1 MVPLD
6 TPTRDEAVYHWA
18 CIHET
23 LRVSPAIALGLTNHV
38 WSVAELIEA
47 AQASP
52 EPDPLPAVAWRPH
65 RLRVIQVKKGRNCLI
80 RTVPRVAYQA
90 GNRHYSI
97 IRLPFF
103 PKDPKAVRMLDSIQ
117 FQNFKVLRNA
127 TLPLAPF
134 TLTVGP
140 NGSGKSTALQA
151 LQSLQR
157 PDSQEFERIVTASLE
172 VKDNTT
178 VEIIL
183 QWNGSYD
190 KVVTT
195 ESWIRGDSSPLRHQV
210 NIQQG
215 IRRGVTRQAGRKL
228 NSLLNRIRVYSL
240 DAPAIIQSTQLKPN
254 AELSPNGGDLVG
266 VMDSLRDKEPER
278 FEALNKELGRWLPEF
293 DRILFETPKTGHRAF
308 LLRTRR
314 GHHALPARDL
324 SQGTVLALAI
334 LTLAYLPDPPPLIG
348 IEEPERGVHP
358 RLLRNIQTALYRLSY
373 PKQFGEDRQ
382 PVQVIATTHSPYFL
396 DLYKDHPEE
405 IVIAQKTADGAEFKR
420 LSDQPHIMEVLDDA
434 PLGEVWYSGILG
446 GVPAEQ

>member
-1 MVPLD
+1 
-6 TPTRDEAVYHWA
+6 
-18 CIHET
+18 
-23 LRVSPAIALGLTNHV
+23 
-38 WSVAELIEA
+38 
-47 AQASP
+47 
-52 EPDPLPAVAWRPH
+52 
-65 RLRVIQVKKGRNCLI
+65 
-80 RTVPRVAYQA
+80 
-90 GNRHYSI
+90 
-97 IRLPFF
+97 
-103 PKDPKAVRMLDSIQ
+103 MLDSIQ

-127 TLPLAPF
+127 TLPLSPF
-134 TLTVGP
+134 TLIVGP

-151 LQSLQR
+151 LQSLTQTGQ
-157 PDSQEFERIVTASLE
+157 QEFKRLVTAGLE
-172 VKDNTT
+172 ATDNRD

-183 QWNGSYD
+183 QWSEFYD

-195 ESWIRGDSSPLRHQV
+195 ALWRAVILHWITLVPEHSFL
-210 NIQQG
+210 
-215 IRRGVTRQAGRKL
+215 
-228 NSLLNRIRVYSL
+228 SLGIRVYSL
-240 DAPAIIQSTQLKPN
+240 DASAIIQPVRLEPA
-254 AELSPNGGDLVG
+254 AELSPNGHNLAG

-278 FEALNKELGRWLPEF
+278 FEALNDEIGRWLPEF
-293 DRILFETPKTGHRAF
+293 DRILFETPKSGHRVF

-314 GHHALPARDL
+314 GHHAIPARDL

-334 LTLAYLPDPPPLIG
+334 LTLAYLPAPPSLIG

-405 IVIAQKTADGAEFKR
+405 IVIAQKTADGAQFER
-420 LSDQPHIMEVLDDA
+420 LSDQPDIMEVLEDA